1 MTREEW
7 NEEREK
13 TKIKH
18 GQKNLTKNSKNEE
31 VARMQKL
38 EFLLYGIGEWIY
50 KKACKGDLNAIELLN
65 NPTYDRYDTII
76 KKAKEEGNI

>member
-1 MTREEW
+1 MKKQPYEMTREEW

-38 EFLLYGIGEWIY
+38 EFLRLDTLRSPFQI
-50 KKACKGDLNAIELLN
+50 IERSLSS
-65 NPTYDRYDTII
+65 TISS
-76 KKAKEEGNI
+76 